1 MMIKLAPMSNRGI
14 TSNSSLLLLQSS
26 MAKYD
31 TFIVKRKAAVKIRN
45 AHKKSRIKLI
55 SWKLPFLLKSEYAV
69 DYERAMDET
78 QNEKDD
84 KYPKAEELEGGLLRL
99 GI

>member
-69 DYERAMDET
+69 DGR
-78 QNEKDD
+78 N
-84 KYPKAEELEGGLLRL
+84 AE
-99 GI
+99 